1 MRRSWKGRGGKLR
14 PDGGSGDSWAGRPRD
29 TGVAGDRVAALV
41 YNPVLTHAPPVLRR
55 TTLSKLLARTLAI
68 TVVALSLLAPSPA
81 RAQDPGQAYLQAVSE
96 HYHVS
101 LDEVRVLAG
110 WGRPAAEIPV
120 VLFLAG
126 QGGVSTDAVMALRNA
141 GRGWS
146 AIASRWQL
154 HAGHFHVALG
164 PSVDAGLLSGVYEQ
178 FRARPGSAWPSIELA
193 DQDVVALVHLRFL
206 SEYLSVPPAQVIAAL
221 GRVGP
226 GPAALQA
233 LRRGN

>member
-1 MRRSWKGRGGKLR
+1 MKSSKGRDGKLR
-14 PDGGSGDSWAGRPRD
+14 PPKGPGDFSRGRRRE

-41 YNPVLTHAPPVLRR
+41 YNSTLMHAPPVLRR
-55 TTLSKLLARTLAI
+55 TTLSKLLVRTLAI
-68 TVVALSLLAPSPA
+68 TILALSILAPASA
-81 RAQDPGQAYLQAVSE
+81 EAQDPGQAYLQAVSE
-96 HYHVS
+96 HFHVS

-126 QGGVSTDAVMALRNA
+126 KGGVSPDAVMALRNA

-154 HAGHFHVALG
+154 HAGQFHVALD

-206 SEYLSVPPAQVIAAL
+206 SEYLSVPPARVIVAL

>member
-1 MRRSWKGRGGKLR
+1 
-14 PDGGSGDSWAGRPRD
+14 
-29 TGVAGDRVAALV
+29 LV
-41 YNPVLTHAPPVLRR
+41 YDPEVPHAPPDLRR
-55 TTLSKLLARTLAI
+55 TTLSKLLSRTLAI
-68 TVVALSLLAPSPA
+68 TIIALAVLTPA
-81 RAQDPGQAYLQAVSE
+81 SAEAQDANQVYLQAISE

-110 WGRPAAEIPV
+110 WGRPVPEIPV

-126 QGGVSTDAVMALRNA
+126 QGGVSPDAVMALRNA

-146 AIASRWQL
+146 AIATRWQL
-154 HAGHFHVALG
+154 HAGQFHVALD
-164 PSVDAGLLSGVYEQ
+164 PSVDAGPLAGVYEQ
-178 FRARPGSAWPSIELA
+178 FRARPGSAWPSIELS

-206 SEYLSVPPAQVIAAL
+206 SEYLSVPPARVLAAL
-221 GRVGP
+221 GQVGP